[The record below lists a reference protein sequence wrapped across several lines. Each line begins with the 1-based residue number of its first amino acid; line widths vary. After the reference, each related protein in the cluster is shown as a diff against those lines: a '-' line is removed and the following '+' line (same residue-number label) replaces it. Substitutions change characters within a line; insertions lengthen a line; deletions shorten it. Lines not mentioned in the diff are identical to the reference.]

1 MLDKIQPEHVLY
13 LDIETVPQVEKLAD
27 FPEKLQKLWTRKA
40 DMMAKEGESAE
51 KLFERAGIYAE
62 FGKIVCISCGTIYRR
77 GNKRI
82 YRVKSFFGKD
92 EVTLLTDFLG
102 MLEKFMSN
110 PMHRLCAHNGQEFDF
125 PYIARR
131 ILINGLKLPSIL
143 DIAGAKPWEVRDY
156 LLDTMQ
162 LWKFGDFKHY
172 TSLDLLCTIFDVPT
186 PKDDID
192 GSQVAAVYYREQD
205 LERIARYCE
214 KDTLAVAQ
222 ILLRFKGEPLIDPE
236 NFEVVSSYN

>member
-1 MLDKIQPEHVLY
+1 MLDKIQPEHILY
-13 LDIETVPQVEKLAD
+13 LDIETVPQVEKLTD
-27 FPEKLQKLWTRKA
+27 FPEKRQKLWIRKA
-40 DMMAKEGESAE
+40 EMLAKEGESAE
-51 KLFERAGIYAE
+51 KTFERAGIYAE

-82 YRVKSFFGKD
+82 YRVKSFYGKD
-92 EVTLLTDFLG
+92 EVALLKDFLA
-102 MLEKFMSN
+102 MLEKFMAN
-110 PMHRLCAHNGQEFDF
+110 PAHRLCAHNGLEFDY

-131 ILINGLKLPSIL
+131 VLINGLRLPAIL

-156 LLDTMQ
+156 LMDTMQ
-162 LWKFGDFKHY
+162 LWKFGDYKHY
-172 TSLDLLCTIFDVPT
+172 TSLDLLCNIFDVPT

-192 GSQVAAVYYREQD
+192 GSQVSKVYYQEDD

-222 ILLRFKGEPLIDPE
+222 ILLRFKGEQLIEPD
-236 NFEVVSSYN
+236 NFEIVS

>member
-13 LDIETVPQVEKLAD
+13 LDIETVPQVEKLSE

-82 YRVKSFFGKD
+82 YRVKSFYGKD

-110 PMHRLCAHNGQEFDF
+110 PVHRLCAHNGQEFDF

-131 ILINGLKLPSIL
+131 ILILGLKLPSIL
-143 DIAGAKPWEVRDY
+143 DIAGAKP
-156 LLDTMQ
+156 
-162 LWKFGDFKHY
+162 
-172 TSLDLLCTIFDVPT
+172 
-186 PKDDID
+186 
-192 GSQVAAVYYREQD
+192 
-205 LERIARYCE
+205 
-214 KDTLAVAQ
+214 
-222 ILLRFKGEPLIDPE
+222 
-236 NFEVVSSYN
+236 